1 MEKLGINTA
10 TLLAQIFNIVL
21 LLAVFKKFLY
31 KPIISVLERRQKLI
45 EDNIR
50 LQERLEAKLEAL
62 EEKEKQVMKQA
73 RVSANK
79 ISEEVRAQAKVSA
92 GEVISKAREEAIDI
106 RKQTQVELKRELEA
120 EREKLEEMMAKRT
133 TEIANAALGKL
144 LDEKT
149 KARLTEKQVEQFIKR
164 PNRT

>member
-1 MEKLGINTA
+1 MEKLGVNPA
-10 TLLAQIFNIVL
+10 TLAAQVFNIVL

-31 KPIISVLERRQKLI
+31 KPVLTILERRQKLI

-73 RVSANK
+73 KLSANK
-79 ISEEVRAQAKVSA
+79 IAEEVRAQAKVSA
-92 GEVISKAREEAIDI
+92 GEVIGQARQEAVDI
-106 RKQTQVELKRELEA
+106 RKQAQAELARELQA

-133 TEIANAALGKL
+133 TEIANAALAKL

-149 KARLTEKQVEQFIKR
+149 RQRLTVKQVEQFVNR
-164 PNRT
+164 PSQS